1 MVCHYTAD
9 YQSGMHPPLFQ
20 LFMSTQRDK
29 GRTLPS
35 LVAMVAWDTSPR
47 LFSNCVLGVLR
58 MVESPVVKATV
69 VLILERTSGNSRTT
83 HC

>member
-29 GRTLPS
+29 GRPFPS

-47 LFSNCVLGVLR
+47 LFSLKGHLEIAGQHTAEAAENKLVI
-58 MVESPVVKATV
+58 KAKM
-69 VLILERTSGNSRTT
+69 GA
-83 HC
+83 